1 MGDDTKVGPSTRD
14 KCAEGFRQ
22 GLWSLEASKGGMKVG
37 RIKDP
42 LYKDSYF
49 RITPPTFI
57 PPLEAPVV

>member
-42 LYKDSYF
+42 LCKGSH
-49 RITPPTFI
+49 
-57 PPLEAPVV
+57 